1 MRSRGRWQE
10 VMKRIAVL
18 GNTMR
23 HPAFGLVTLIDLR
36 PSCCFEQ
43 VLARQVKTGTLVRV
57 HLPLLTYA

>member
-1 MRSRGRWQE
+1 
-10 VMKRIAVL
+10 MKRIAIL

-57 HLPLLTYA
+57 HFPLLEFA